1 MNKSIASIG
10 VITGTIT
17 SLLMSTSSATA
28 AVFNWS
34 YTTEGNDVYTG
45 MLEGDIQGD
54 GNTVEVTSVFM
65 TQLNGSNL
73 PETSTITDSFAT
85 ENTMGFVTLDNS
97 LIDFGACNEATL
109 SCENNGI
116 FISLDFG
123 FFTANGDFSPET
135 GDLNESF
142 ALSRWDLTEKAS
154 VTAVPEPSLTFALIG
169 LGLSTLIKTSV
180 KNHLKR

>member
-1 MNKSIASIG
+1 MYKSIASLG

-17 SLLMSTSSATA
+17 SVLMSTSPAVA

-54 GNTVEVTSVFM
+54 GNTVDVTSVFM
-65 TQLNGSNL
+65 TQLNGIDL
-73 PETSTITDSFAT
+73 PTTPTITDSLAT
-85 ENTMGFVTLDNS
+85 ENTMGFVSLDNS
-97 LIDFGACNEATL
+97 FIDFGACNEATL

-123 FFTANGDFSPET
+123 FFTANGDFFPEP
-135 GDLNESF
+135 GDLTESF
-142 ALSRWDLTEKAS
+142 ALSRWELTEKIDVAG
-154 VTAVPEPSLTFALIG
+154 VPEPSLTFALVG
-169 LGLSTLIKTSV
+169 LGLSTLIKTS
-180 KNHLKR
+180 LKKD